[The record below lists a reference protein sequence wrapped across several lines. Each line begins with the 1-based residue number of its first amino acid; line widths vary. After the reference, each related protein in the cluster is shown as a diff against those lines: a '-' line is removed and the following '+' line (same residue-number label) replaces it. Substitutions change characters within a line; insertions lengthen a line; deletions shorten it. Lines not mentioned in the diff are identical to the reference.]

1 MSGIPI
7 QVSRCGKTFEDG
19 TRALEPIDLEIAAGE
34 TIVLL
39 GPSGCGKTTTL
50 RIIAGLESPDSGGQ
64 VLFDGVDVT
73 PVPIEKRNVGMV
85 FQSYALF
92 PNMSVASNVEYGL
105 KVRGMPAAQRT
116 ARVREMLAM
125 MHIEPLAQRRIDQL
139 SGGQRQRV
147 ALARAIAT
155 RPRVLLLD
163 EPLTALDAKLRDSL
177 RLEIDRLLRSLN
189 ITTVY
194 VTHDQAEAMALGDR
208 IAVMEHGRI
217 AQIGSPQDIYCAP
230 ASAFVADF
238 IGTMNRISGK
248 AESNALRFA
257 GGSVPLGPD
266 SAAATEVM
274 FRPEDVQLVSHAA
287 ASFSGKVVSSFFLGD
302 HTRLGDRRRRRPV
315 GHSARRAAH
324 PICQRRFGAL
334 RDRAQFGD
342 RSKVLAMI
350 LCQISDLHIKPERRL
365 AYGVVDTATMLERC
379 VVQINR
385 LPQRPDAVIAT
396 GDLVDGGTPAEYS
409 LLRELLS
416 PLTMPVYLMPGNHD
430 ERQAMR
436 QVFDDH
442 AYLQSTS
449 LFIQYVINGFPLR
462 VIALDTV
469 IPGQGG
475 GTLCD
480 ERLTWLE
487 RALAE
492 SGKPTVVALHHPPFV
507 TGIGHMDRIA
517 LDSSIK
523 LEQTIARHPQV
534 ERVIAG
540 HLHRPITVRFGGT
553 VASTC
558 PSPAHQVVL
567 DIALNGADHFIMEP
581 PAFQLHWWN
590 GQRLVT
596 HTEYIGDFGPSY
608 PFRESGKLI
617 D

>member
-7 QVSRCGKTFEDG
+7 RVNRCGKTFDDG
-19 TRALEPIDLEIAAGE
+19 TRALEAIDLEIAAGE

-92 PNMSVASNVEYGL
+92 PNMSVADNVEYGL
-105 KVRGMPAAQRT
+105 KVRGMPAAQRE
-116 ARVREMLAM
+116 ARVQEMLAM

-248 AESNALRFA
+248 ADNNALRF
-257 GGSVPLGPD
+257 GGGRVPLGPE

-302 HTRLGDRRRRRPV
+302 HTRLVIDVGDGQWV
-315 GHSARRAAH
+315 TVRAA
-324 PICQRRFGAL
+324 QRARFVN
-334 RDRAQFGD
+334 GD
-342 RSKVLAMI
+342 SVHCAI
-350 LCQISDLHIKPERRL
+350 EPGS
-365 AYGVVDTATMLERC
+365 
-379 VVQINR
+379 
-385 LPQRPDAVIAT
+385 VIA
-396 GDLVDGGTPAEYS
+396 V
-409 LLRELLS
+409 
-416 PLTMPVYLMPGNHD
+416 
-430 ERQAMR
+430 
-436 QVFDDH
+436 
-442 AYLQSTS
+442 
-449 LFIQYVINGFPLR
+449 
-462 VIALDTV
+462 
-469 IPGQGG
+469 
-475 GTLCD
+475 
-480 ERLTWLE
+480 
-487 RALAE
+487 
-492 SGKPTVVALHHPPFV
+492 K
-507 TGIGHMDRIA
+507 
-517 LDSSIK
+517 SS
-523 LEQTIARHPQV
+523 Q
-534 ERVIAG
+534 
-540 HLHRPITVRFGGT
+540 
-553 VASTC
+553 
-558 PSPAHQVVL
+558 
-567 DIALNGADHFIMEP
+567 
-581 PAFQLHWWN
+581 
-590 GQRLVT
+590 
-596 HTEYIGDFGPSY
+596 
-608 PFRESGKLI
+608 
-617 D
+617 